1 MATFKTKYPNNS
13 REVSGTPTI
22 FADDVSLL
30 CRTSL
35 GAVTINLL
43 EIPDNHWNTLYK
55 LYITD
60 LDNNAAT
67 NNITINAGIGQTINN
82 QASYTIST
90 NNGGV
95 VVRILSNGEFIVLDS
110 VTSASSGYDQI
121 QDEGVNL
128 TKRTI
133 LNFIGSGVSAV
144 DDPGNLRTNVTI
156 SGLGIIDITHANLLA
171 LSVAGTIV
179 EGQLYRVTD
188 PTYAYNL
195 IVTGIS
201 STEVSVDCKAKWLVT
216 DYQGVG
222 NYTTVPSFNTT
233 LGVWNT
239 TLAVVLGDV
248 CIWNNTHYVNISGVN
263 ATTTPDVD
271 AANWTVLAK
280 TITNGFVL
288 EVEFGIYDFAN
299 NLITRRF
306 DQRFN
311 DIEYNADKGVLL
323 WQWFPFGS
331 NKVSYN
337 RFIGSATSCVGI
349 ANGLGGISSKIK
361 DNVVRG
367 TILSTY
373 LPSANANI
381 LVEDNSVGKNGTLA
395 FGGRI
400 ANSMTFKSNVIEGNL
415 RIVGIGFTTV
425 NVNVQFNQIF
435 PGASF
440 QISTFSGAF
449 SLTVNANVAQNSA
462 SLIISNIIA
471 TADVAIEN
479 NIHQNGSITI
489 ATLRSPATWS
499 GNKINF
505 PTAIAENLGTLQ
517 DNTSQGGFNSVVQ
530 NTVVS
535 TLRKTLDMTNASDYN
550 PGTQTLLLGTNR
562 IIGEYRITNATGNT
576 ITKINGGPYETPFK
590 IIMANA
596 APTAP
601 AVLLNNTSMA
611 VATTDDL
618 VFNSSLTSN
627 LQLDMFAVSG
637 ESTTFSR
644 GNGTGAPTGP
654 QFVIEQQ
661 TFA

>member
-1 MATFKTKYPNNS
+1 MSTFKQKYPNNS

-22 FADDVSLL
+22 FATDVILECKTAGGS
-30 CRTSL
+30 
-35 GAVTINLL
+35 VTINLL
-43 EIPDNHWNTLYK
+43 DIVDDFWNTLYK

-60 LDNNAAT
+60 LDGNASV
-67 NNITINAGIGQTINN
+67 NNIVINAGAGQTINN

-90 NNGGV
+90 NNAGV
-95 VVRILSNGEFIVLDS
+95 IVRILGNGEYILTDS
-110 VTSASSGYDQI
+110 NAVGTSGYDQI
-121 QDEGVNL
+121 QDEGIDL

-133 LNFIGSGVSAV
+133 LNFIGPGVTAF
-144 DDPGNLRTNVTI
+144 DDAPGSRTNVRV
-156 SGLGIIDITHANLLA
+156 SGGVENITHANLTALA
-171 LSVAGTIV
+171 AASTIV

-233 LGVWNT
+233 LGVWHT
-239 TLAVVLGDV
+239 TLTVALGDV

-263 ATTTPDVD
+263 APTTPDVD
-271 AANWTVLAK
+271 AANWTLLAK
-280 TITNGFVL
+280 TVTNGFVL
-288 EVEFGIYDFAN
+288 ETEFGIYDFAN

-337 RFIGSATSCVGI
+337 RFIGSATSCIGI
-349 ANGLGGISSKIK
+349 ANGLGGFSSKVK

-367 TILSTY
+367 TIQSTY
-373 LPSANANI
+373 TPSANLDI

-395 FGGRI
+395 FGGRLG
-400 ANSMTFKSNVIEGNL
+400 NSMTFKSNVVEGNL
-415 RIVGIGFTTV
+415 RIVGIGLSTV
-425 NVNVQFNQIF
+425 NVNVQLNEIMA
-435 PGASF
+435 GAGF
-440 QISTFSGAF
+440 QISAFSGAF

-471 TADVAIEN
+471 TANVAIED

-505 PTAIAENLGTLQ
+505 PTASAENLGTIQ
-517 DNTSQGGFNSVVQ
+517 DNTSQGGFKSVVE

-535 TLRKTLDMTNASDYN
+535 TLRKTLDMTNAADYN

-576 ITKINGGPYETPFK
+576 ITKINGGPYELPFK

-601 AVLLNNTSMA
+601 AILLNNTAMA

-618 VFNSSLTSN
+618 VFNNSMTIN
-627 LQLDMFAVSG
+627 LQLDMFTVSG
-637 ESTTFSR
+637 ESTTFQR
-644 GNGTGAPTGP
+644 GNGVGASLGP
-654 QFVIEQQ
+654 QFVIQQQ
-661 TFA
+661 TFL